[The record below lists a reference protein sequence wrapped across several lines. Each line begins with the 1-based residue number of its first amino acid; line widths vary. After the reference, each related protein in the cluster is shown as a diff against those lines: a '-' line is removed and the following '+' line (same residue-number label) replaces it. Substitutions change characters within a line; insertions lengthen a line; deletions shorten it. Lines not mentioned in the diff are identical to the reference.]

1 MFWKKDH
8 VFKIKYSGQN
18 FFIKNLG
25 VLLSV
30 VVLLAAFSVGFFAGK
45 KVQVDKY
52 NQAEIKQLVNK
63 DAKPE
68 FLITKDIDFNL
79 FWQVWN
85 KIKTDSVQQPVDEVK
100 MFYGAIEGITASLGD
115 PYSVFFEP
123 QVAEEFKS
131 DLAGQFEGIG
141 AEIGIKD
148 NNLIIV
154 APLADSPAE
163 KAGLLAGDKILSID
177 GKDTQGMALDAA
189 VKMIRGKQGTKVKL
203 LVARDGI
210 KTAKEYEITRDKIII
225 KSIQW
230 RMEGD
235 IAYIKV
241 LQFGDE
247 TARDF
252 DSIVGKVVLKNPK
265 GIILDLRNNPGGY
278 LDAAIKMAGEW
289 VPDDNVVFERFKG
302 KDEGFKA
309 NGKGRLKDFKT
320 VVLINK
326 GSASASEIVSGA
338 LKDYEKATIVGEKSF
353 GKGSVQ
359 DYNEFSDGSALKLTI
374 ALWLTPKGTSINGQ
388 GIEPNVPVAITE
400 EEIKA
405 SKDPQL
411 DKAKELLDVQ
421 K

>member
-1 MFWKKDH
+1 MFWKKEK
-8 VFKIKYSGQN
+8 FKLIVKGNN
-18 FFIKNLG
+18 FFIRHLG
-25 VLLSV
+25 TLLSIAA
-30 VVLLAAFSVGFFAGK
+30 LLAALFIGIYAGERM
-45 KVQVDKY
+45 QIAKY

-63 DAKPE
+63 DVKPD
-68 FLITKDIDFNL
+68 FLISKDVDFNL

-85 KIKTDSVQQPVDEVK
+85 KIKGDYAYQPVDEVK
-100 MFYGAIEGITASLGD
+100 MFYGAISGMAASLGD

-123 QVAEEFKS
+123 QVATDFKS

-141 AEIGIKD
+141 AEIGIK
-148 NNLIIV
+148 NNALIVV
-154 APLADSPAE
+154 APLLDSPAE
-163 KAGLLAGDKILSID
+163 RAGLHAGDKILAID
-177 GKDTQGMALDAA
+177 GKDTRGLALDAA
-189 VKMIRGKQGTKVKL
+189 VKLIRGKQGTKVKL
-203 LVARDGI
+203 TISRDGFSS
-210 KTAKEYEITRDKIII
+210 AKDYEIIRDKIVI
-225 KSIQW
+225 KSVQW

-247 TARDF
+247 TAKDF
-252 DSIVGKVVLKNPK
+252 DGVVSKVILKNPR

-289 VPDDNVVFERFKG
+289 VPDDVVVYERSKG

-309 NGKGRLKDFKT
+309 YGKGRLKDFKT
-320 VVLINK
+320 MVLIDK

-338 LKDYEKATIVGEKSF
+338 LKDWNKATLVGEKSF

-388 GIEPNVPVAITE
+388 GIEPNVAVAVSD
-400 EEIKA
+400 A
-405 SKDPQL
+405 DAQAGKDPQL
-411 DKAKELLDVQ
+411 DKAKELL